1 MALTLAL
8 GKGITSKFVYGSLIG
23 GALGYMAGK
32 MSESNPRSRL
42 AKHLYRFGKELSSDP
57 ELSIDLFEND
67 KKYSSPKKNISIMKH
82 QKRSLIHFIKTMMIM
97 IIKVIMI
104 IRKVNAK
111 KINIIKI
118 ILNFK
123 IIMKIRK
130 QAIIVINKKI
140 IHTQE
145 IMILKIIQV
154 IMINM
159 NQIMTF

>member
-67 KKYSSPKKNISIMKH
+67 KKYSSPKKKYIDYETSKKEFNSFHKNNDDNDYKSNYDYKKSKCEENKYYKDYTEFKDNNEDKETSNYSY
-82 QKRSLIHFIKTMMIM
+82 KRKNNSYTRNYDTKNYTS
-97 IIKVIMI
+97 
-104 IRKVNAK
+104 NYD
-111 KINIIKI
+111 
-118 ILNFK
+118 
-123 IIMKIRK
+123 
-130 QAIIVINKKI
+130 
-140 IHTQE
+140 
-145 IMILKIIQV
+145 
-154 IMINM
+154 
-159 NQIMTF
+159 